1 MPVVHRDTDARSC
14 GAQTQAA
21 NPNVYTNNLLT
32 AVNGNPNTHGG
43 GELKAANPNV
53 YIGGVLVVVDGNSA
67 ASDSY
72 CPIPGGSHCNPKAEG
87 GSSNVWIGG

>member
-53 YIGGVLVVVDGNSA
+53 DIGGGLVVVDGNSA
-67 ASDSY
+67 AGDSY